1 MFLDV
6 LIFITCI
13 ICDEIYYFWE
23 NVTFSMGFSLLK
35 FFFFLV
41 SQQLALKTLAA
52 ILSPSY
58 LQDLYLRKPASN
70 PRASNNNKNIYI
82 FIEDWI
88 SGLLTLIF
96 HLYAQGKVYG

>member
-6 LIFITCI
+6 LYCI
-13 ICDEIYYFWE
+13 ISIVCNEIYYFWE
-23 NVTFSMGFSLLK
+23 DFYLLHGTFSVCL
-35 FFFFLV
+35 FFFFSFLV
-41 SQQLALKTLAA
+41 ACFKTLAA

-58 LQDLYLRKPASN
+58 LSSLYVRKPTNN
-70 PRASNNNKNIYI
+70 PRASDNNKNIYI

>member
-1 MFLDV
+1 MCYIV
-6 LIFITCI
+6 LHVLSVMKYIISGRIF
-13 ICDEIYYFWE
+13 
-23 NVTFSMGFSLLK
+23 TFSMGLSPFK
-35 FFFFLV
+35 FFFFSFLV
-41 SQQLALKTLAA
+41 ACFKILAA

-58 LQDLYLRKPASN
+58 LSSLYLRKPTNN
-70 PRASNNNKNIYI
+70 PRASDNNKNIYI